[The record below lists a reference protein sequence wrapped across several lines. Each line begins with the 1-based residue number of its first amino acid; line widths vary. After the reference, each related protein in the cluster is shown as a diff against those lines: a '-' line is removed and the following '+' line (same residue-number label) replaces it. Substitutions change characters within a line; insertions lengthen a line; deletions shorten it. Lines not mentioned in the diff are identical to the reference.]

1 MRFPYKIWSRYHFWI
16 ILALFGVITLF
27 LYRDVIWP
35 GGFKSDFFLFNL
47 SRHTIERNLYLLIVL
62 YTGFVFGILPT
73 LIVIGSSLAAMLPQ
87 ALLFSTNR
95 SDALL
100 EVALVTIAGMVF
112 VYWMRIKEDDDR
124 RYKKAV
130 MALENTQEQLQA
142 RIREARANARRLAT
156 LNTISNALSQYL
168 EPAKVIETAVEM
180 VGEVME
186 VEVILVYTIEPRQN
200 DMILTAY
207 EGISSESAAELD
219 HVKVGEGFN
228 GEVAATGEVM
238 LVPDASSDPRLTRS
252 AVVRNKIHP
261 MLIVPMKSKGEV
273 IGTLGVGMRRPR
285 TFLPDEIDLLSTIA
299 GQIASALT
307 NAKLYA
313 EAREI
318 ADQLYKSARDYRNLF
333 ENAHDAI
340 WFHGLDGKILAGNRA
355 TLMISGYPLDK
366 LVGRNIKEFM
376 DEETLKLGREV
387 ARKLLT
393 GEHFTQP
400 YEQHTLTKDGVKRT
414 LTITTILMTVD
425 DKPVGFQHIARD
437 VSEER
442 RMQNNLRYY
451 LNQITRAQEEERKRI
466 SRELHDDTA
475 QALFAISRQM
485 DNFIRD
491 NVGLS
496 QQQRIALQDI
506 RQRVGVTLQGIRRFS
521 QDLRPSIIDDLGLLP
536 AVQWLIK
543 QKAEDSG
550 IDIALKISG
559 KEQRLLPDMEL
570 ILFRIIQ
577 EALNNIGKH
586 AAATKADVN
595 LAFADSQLT
604 VAIKDNG
611 KGFRLPD
618 AVGDL
623 SSSGKLGLVGM
634 NERVSLLGGTLVI
647 QSKPGR
653 GTTVDISVPLGIYNG
668 LVGQR

>member
-1 MRFPYKIWSRYHFWI
+1 MRFPHKIWSRYHFWI
-16 ILALFGVITLF
+16 IIALFGIITLF
-27 LYRDVIWP
+27 LYRDVIWT
-35 GGFKSDFFLFNL
+35 GGFQSDFYLLNL
-47 SRHTIERNLYLLIVL
+47 SRHTIERNLFLLIAL

-73 LIVIGSSLAAMLPQ
+73 LIVIGASLLVMLPQ
-87 ALLFSTNR
+87 ALLYTTNH
-95 SDALL
+95 SDAIL
-100 EVALVTIAGMVF
+100 EVILVTIAGLVF
-112 VYWMRIKEDDDR
+112 VYWIHIKESDDR
-124 RYKKAV
+124 RYGKAV
-130 MALENTQEQLQA
+130 TALENTQEQLQA

-186 VEVILVYTIEPRQN
+186 VEVILVYTIEPMQN

-207 EGISSESAAELD
+207 EGISPESALELD

-238 LVPDASSDPRLTRS
+238 LVPDASSDSRLTRE
-252 AVVRNKIHP
+252 AVIRNKIHP

-273 IGTLGVGMRRPR
+273 IGTLCVGMRRPR

-340 WFHGLDGKILAGNRA
+340 WFQDLYGKILAGNRA

-366 LVGRNIKEFM
+366 LIGRNVKEFM
-376 DEETLKLGREV
+376 DEGMLKLGREV
-387 ARKLLT
+387 GKKLLN
-393 GEHFTQP
+393 GEPFSQP
-400 YEQHTLTKDGVKRT
+400 YEQQTVTKDGIKRT
-414 LTITTILMTVD
+414 LTLTTILMTVD

-442 RMQNNLRYY
+442 RMQDNLRYY

-506 RQRVGVTLQGIRRFS
+506 RQRIGVSLQGIRRFS

-536 AVQWLIK
+536 AVQWLVK

-550 IDIALKISG
+550 IAISLRING
-559 KEQRLLPDMEL
+559 KEQRLLPEREL

-586 AAATKADVN
+586 AEATKAEVD
-595 LAFADSQLT
+595 LQFSDSQLT

-611 KGFRLPD
+611 KGFDLPG

-623 SSSGKLGLVGM
+623 SNSGKLGLVGM
-634 NERVSLLGGTLVI
+634 HERISLLGGKLTI
-647 QSKPGR
+647 QSRPGQ
-653 GTTVDISVPLGIYNG
+653 GTAVDLSIPLGI
-668 LVGQR
+668 

>member
-1 MRFPYKIWSRYHFWI
+1 MRFPQKIWPRYHFWI
-16 ILALFGVITLF
+16 ILALFAVVTLF
-27 LYRDVIWP
+27 LYRDIIWP
-35 GGFKSDFFLFNL
+35 GGFRSDFFLFNL
-47 SRHTIERNLYLLIVL
+47 SRHTIERNLFLLIAL
-62 YTGFVFGILPT
+62 YTGFVFGIVPT
-73 LIVIGSSLAAMLPQ
+73 LIAIGASLVVMLPQ
-87 ALLFSTNR
+87 ALFYSVNR
-95 SDALL
+95 SDAIL
-100 EVALVTIAGMVF
+100 EVILVTIAGLVF
-112 VYWMRIKEDDDR
+112 VYWIRIKENDDR
-124 RYKKAV
+124 RYRKAV
-130 MALENTQEQLQA
+130 TALENTQEQLQA

-207 EGISSESAAELD
+207 EGISPESAVELD

-238 LVPDASSDPRLTRS
+238 LVPDASSDPRLTRT
-252 AVVRNKIHP
+252 VVIRNKIHP

-273 IGTLGVGMRRPR
+273 IGTLCVGMRRPR

-318 ADQLYKSARDYRNLF
+318 ADQFYKSARDYRNLF

-340 WFHGLDGKILAGNRA
+340 WFQDLDGKILAGNRA
-355 TLMISGYPLDK
+355 TLMISGYPVDELI
-366 LVGRNIKEFM
+366 GRNVQEFM
-376 DEETLKLGREV
+376 DAEMLKLGRGV
-387 ARKLLT
+387 GKKLLN
-393 GEHFTQP
+393 GEPFNQP
-400 YEQHTLTKDGVKRT
+400 YEQQTVTKDGIRRT
-414 LTITTILMTVD
+414 LTLTTILMTVD
-425 DKPVGFQHIARD
+425 DKPVGFQHIAR
-437 VSEER
+437 
-442 RMQNNLRYY
+442 
-451 LNQITRAQEEERKRI
+451 
-466 SRELHDDTA
+466 DDTA

-496 QQQRIALQDI
+496 QQQRIVLQDI
-506 RQRVGVTLQGIRRFS
+506 RQRIGVTLQGIRRFS

-536 AVQWLIK
+536 AVQWLVK
-543 QKAEDSG
+543 QKSDDSG
-550 IDIALKISG
+550 IDISLKITG
-559 KEQRLLPDMEL
+559 KEQRLLPEMEL

-586 AAATKADVN
+586 AAATGAEVN

-611 KGFRLPD
+611 KGFDLPD

-623 SSSGKLGLVGM
+623 SNSGKLGLVGM
-634 NERVSLLGGTLVI
+634 HERVSLLGGTLTI
-647 QSKPGR
+647 QSKPGQ
-653 GTTVDISVPLGIYNG
+653 GTAVDLSIPLGI
-668 LVGQR
+668 

>member
-1 MRFPYKIWSRYHFWI
+1 MRVPHKIWSRYHFWV
-16 ILALFGVITLF
+16 ILSLFGVVTLF

-35 GGFKSDFFLFNL
+35 GGFKSDVFLFNL
-47 SRHTIERNLYLLIVL
+47 SRHTIERNLFLLIAL

-73 LIVIGSSLAAMLPQ
+73 LIVIGASLAAMLPQ
-87 ALLFSTNR
+87 GLFYSANR
-95 SDALL
+95 SDAIL
-100 EVALVTIAGMVF
+100 EVILVTIAGLVF
-112 VYWMRIKEDDDR
+112 VYWIRIKENDDR

-130 MALENTQEQLQA
+130 TALENTQEQLQA

-207 EGISSESAAELD
+207 EGISPESAAELD
-219 HVKVGEGFN
+219 HVQIGEGFN

-238 LVPDASSDPRLTRS
+238 LVPDASSDPRLTR
-252 AVVRNKIHP
+252 AVVIRNKIHP

-273 IGTLGVGMRRPR
+273 IGTLCVGMRRPR

-340 WFHGLDGKILAGNRA
+340 WFQDLYGKILAGNRA

-366 LVGRNIKEFM
+366 LIGRNVKEFM
-376 DEETLKLGREV
+376 DEGMLKLGREV
-387 ARKLLT
+387 GKKLLN
-393 GEHFTQP
+393 GEPFNQP
-400 YEQHTLTKDGVKRT
+400 YEQQTVTRDGIRRT
-414 LTITTILMTVD
+414 LTLTTILMTVD

-491 NVGLS
+491 NIGLS
-496 QQQRIALQDI
+496 QQQRISLRDI
-506 RQRVGVTLQGIRRFS
+506 RQRIGVSLQGIRRFS

-536 AVQWLIK
+536 AVQWLVK

-550 IDIALKISG
+550 IDISLRING
-559 KEQRLLPDMEL
+559 KEQRLLPEMEL

-586 AAATKADVN
+586 AAATKAEVS
-595 LAFADSQLT
+595 LEFADLQLT
-604 VAIKDNG
+604 VAISDNG
-611 KGFRLPD
+611 KGFDLPD

-623 SSSGKLGLVGM
+623 SNSGKLGLVGM
-634 NERVSLLGGTLVI
+634 HERVSLLGGTMTI
-647 QSKPGR
+647 QSKPGQ
-653 GTTVDISVPLGIYNG
+653 GTAIDLSIPLGI
-668 LVGQR
+668 